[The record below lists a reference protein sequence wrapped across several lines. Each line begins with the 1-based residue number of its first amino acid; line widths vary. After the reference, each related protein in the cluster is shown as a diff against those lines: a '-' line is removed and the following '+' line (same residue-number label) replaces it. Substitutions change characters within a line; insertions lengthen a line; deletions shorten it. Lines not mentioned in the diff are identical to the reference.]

1 MSEFHD
7 HYPSYETMAQH
18 GEEEGKK
25 VRRTLWNVFWY
36 MLAITIFELVI
47 GSMAPSHGWSGTLW
61 LKVLFIG
68 LTIVKAGFIV
78 MAFMHLGHE
87 KSFMK
92 YSILVPYCIFMIY
105 LVFIVLDEGLYSAR
119 SENRTRVDPLLIKQQ
134 EDLRSGHGHHGAAHA
149 TAPSASDE
157 HHAEE
162 SHQEEA
168 HH

>member
-7 HYPSYETMAQH
+7 DYPSYETMAH
-18 GEEEGKK
+18 HSEEEGKK
-25 VRRTLWNVFWY
+25 KRKTLWRVFWY

-47 GSMAPSHGWSGTLW
+47 GSMAPAQGWSGTIG

-87 KSFMK
+87 VTFMK
-92 YSILVPYCIFMIY
+92 YAILAPYIIFISY
-105 LVFIVLDEGLYSAR
+105 GIFIILDEGVYSGDPQ
-119 SENRTRVDPLLIKQQ
+119 NRTTVDPILIKQQ
-134 EDLRSGHGHHGAAHA
+134 QDLKAGHGHHDAAAAHG
-149 TAPSASDE
+149 E
-157 HHAEE
+157 EHAEG
-162 SHQEEA
+162 HAEEA